1 VAVTDLERIVCIV
14 LVIIGA
20 TVYAYFMGNINVIVA
35 ALNASGTRKAKQLE
49 AVDTFLKNH
58 HVPSHIG
65 DRVRNYYD
73 YLWQRE
79 IHSNDKAIM
88 GGLSVGLRSELVM
101 YIYRSMLDK
110 VSEALGPHVVG
121 CTPVSSCCVRQR
133 LAAYRRRMRTLHPW
147 WCTVHCI
154 R

>member
-1 VAVTDLERIVCIV
+1 VAERCGVRRGVVGLE
-14 LVIIGA
+14 LEWGESA
-20 TVYAYFMGNINVIVA
+20 
-35 ALNASGTRKAKQLE
+35 AKQLE

-58 HVPSHIG
+58 HVPSSIG

-88 GGLSVGLRSELVM
+88 GGLSAGLRSELVL

-110 VSEALGPHVVG
+110 VS
-121 CTPVSSCCVRQR
+121 VRV
-133 LAAYRRRMRTLHPW
+133 W
-147 WCTVHCI
+147 G
-154 R
+154 

>member
-1 VAVTDLERIVCIV
+1 VVGLE
-14 LVIIGA
+14 LEWGESA
-20 TVYAYFMGNINVIVA
+20 
-35 ALNASGTRKAKQLE
+35 AKQLE

-58 HVPSHIG
+58 HVPSSIG

-88 GGLSVGLRSELVM
+88 GGLSAGLRSELVL

-110 VSEALGPHVVG
+110 VS
-121 CTPVSSCCVRQR
+121 VRV
-133 LAAYRRRMRTLHPW
+133 W
-147 WCTVHCI
+147 G
-154 R
+154 